1 MDAKLEKYLDTV
13 DKHLKPLPVS
23 ERVDIVKEV
32 KASMQ
37 EMQAAEV
44 RLLERDFVKGG
55 IVTIIVTGDVAAVKA
70 SVDAGAAAAARL
82 GENCLRTQHVIPRP
96 HPEVGEC
103 IVNPIPLAELREQGD
118 CPRRG
123 LSEKALSAEPPSVVR
138 NVAESSS
145 EDQDATTIA
154 ELTKEN
160 LDRLIESHGVAAVM
174 NALASE
180 KVVALRNLAR
190 EYDDLAIAGR
200 AISKANKE
208 TLLAELTKHYEAEE

>member
-1 MDAKLEKYLDTV
+1 M
-13 DKHLKPLPVS
+13 
-23 ERVDIVKEV
+23 
-32 KASMQ
+32 
-37 EMQAAEV
+37 
-44 RLLERDFVKGG
+44 
-55 IVTIIVTGDVAAVKA
+55 
-70 SVDAGAAAAARL
+70 
-82 GENCLRTQHVIPRP
+82 IPRP

-103 IVNPIPLAELREQGD
+103 IVNPIPLAELREQGE

-123 LSEKALSAEPPSVVR
+123 LSEKALSAEPLAVVR
-138 NVAESSS
+138 DVAESSS
-145 EDQDATTIA
+145 EDQDAITLA

-208 TLLAELTKHYEAEE
+208 TLLAELTKHYEAEK